1 MNISVWVSCPF
12 LPCQDAR
19 YSQWKVD
26 LHKDTSFVKWCFL
39 SESYSNG
46 KLPTGANKKWLAKVS
61 KWFSGQVGMR
71 THSPWP
77 LTLCSDH
84 KTTLIFPWARLFLHY
99 FCLGQSGKI
108 LEMLQESFL
117 LEDFLMWKMRR
128 VRGLGDEEGKRRN
141 PRWLAGGF
149 SDRLGHGS
157 TEVRNVASKPT

>member
-1 MNISVWVSCPF
+1 MSFPTLSRCKVFPMESRF
-12 LPCQDAR
+12 AQR
-19 YSQWKVD
+19 YQFSAV
-26 LHKDTSFVKWCFL
+26 CFL

-46 KLPTGANKKWLAKVS
+46 KLPTGANTKWLAKVS
-61 KWFSGQVGMR
+61 KWFSGQAGMQ

-108 LEMLQESFL
+108 LEMLQESIL

-128 VRGLGDEEGKRRN
+128 VRGEIRGGSLGALQTGWGMGVW
-141 PRWLAGGF
+141 RW
-149 SDRLGHGS
+149 
-157 TEVRNVASKPT
+157 RNVASETR